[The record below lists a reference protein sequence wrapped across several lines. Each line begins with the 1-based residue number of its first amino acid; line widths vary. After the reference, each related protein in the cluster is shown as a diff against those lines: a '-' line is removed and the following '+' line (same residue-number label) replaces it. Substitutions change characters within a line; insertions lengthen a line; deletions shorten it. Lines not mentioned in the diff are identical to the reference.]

1 MWPVTLKR
9 MLVIDNENVYDP
21 AKVLS
26 GTVLAFDFGERR
38 IGIAVGEHLIRSAN
52 PLTTIDN
59 ESNEV
64 RFNLITQLVNEW
76 QPKLLVVGLPLSL
89 DGTETEV
96 TQLCKK
102 FARRLNGRF
111 NLPVVLIDERYSS
124 VEASQLLNQSGIKG
138 RAQKVMLDQVA
149 AQTILQSYFDGLS

>member
-1 MWPVTLKR
+1 MSSTSHMQL
-9 MLVIDNENVYDP
+9 IDNENVYD
-21 AKVLS
+21 KSNVQT

-38 IGIAVGEHLIRSAN
+38 IGVAVGEHLINSAN
-52 PLTTIDN
+52 PLTTIDS

-64 RFNLITQLVNEW
+64 RFAAITALINEW

-89 DGTETEV
+89 DDSENAV

-111 NLPVVLIDERYSS
+111 NLPVILIDERYSS
-124 VEASQLLNQSGIKG
+124 AEASNLLNQTGIKG
-138 RAQKVMLDQVA
+138 RAQKAMLDQIA
-149 AQTILQSYFDGLS
+149 AQTILQSYFDSLLS

>member
-1 MWPVTLKR
+1 MQL
-9 MLVIDNENVYDP
+9 IDNENVYD
-21 AKVLS
+21 KIQVQS

-38 IGIAVGEHLIRSAN
+38 IGIAVGEHLIKNAN

-59 ESNEV
+59 ESNDV
-64 RFNLITQLVNEW
+64 RFAAITALIDEW

-89 DGTETEV
+89 DGTENAV

-111 NLPVVLIDERYSS
+111 NLPVILIDERYSS
-124 VEASQLLNQSGIKG
+124 AHASSLLDQTGIKG

-149 AQTILQSYFDGLS
+149 AQTILQSYFDSLST